1 MLLRKELHRAMKNTS
16 RLLSELKN
24 AKSFVGFA
32 DKNTGVFL
40 DESIADCLQRLCFEK
55 NTEPAQVIR
64 RSGIDRTYG
73 YQLFNGRRLP
83 SRDKLIQLGFG
94 FPLALSELQPLLR
107 MAGKSQLYPKIKRDA
122 AIIYGLN
129 NNYSVI
135 QMQNLL
141 GEQKLPLLDKYDEK

>member
-1 MLLRKELHRAMKNTS
+1 MKNTT
-16 RLLSELKN
+16 RLLNELKN

-32 DKNTGVFL
+32 DKNADAFSN
-40 DESIADCLQRLCFEK
+40 ESISDYLQRICFERDV
-55 NTEPAQVIR
+55 ELAEVIK

-94 FPLALSELQPLLR
+94 FPLVLSELQMLLR
-107 MAGKSQLYPKIKRDA
+107 MAGKSQLYPKIRRDA

-129 NNYSVI
+129 NNYTVI
-135 QMQNLL
+135 QMQELL
-141 GEQKLPLLDKYDEK
+141 EEQGLPLLDKNDEK

>member
-1 MLLRKELHRAMKNTS
+1 MKNTTK
-16 RLLSELKN
+16 LLNELKN

-32 DKNTGVFL
+32 DKNADVFA
-40 DESIADCLQRLCFEK
+40 DESISDCLQRLCFEK
-55 NTEPAQVIR
+55 KVELAQVIR

-94 FPLALSELQPLLR
+94 FPLVLSELQLLLR

-129 NNYSVI
+129 NNYTVT
-135 QMQNLL
+135 QMQELL
-141 GEQKLPLLDKYDEK
+141 EELKLPLLDKYNEK

>member
-1 MLLRKELHRAMKNTS
+1 MKNTT
-16 RLLSELKN
+16 RLLNELKN

-32 DKNTGVFL
+32 DKNADAFS
-40 DESIADCLQRLCFEK
+40 DESISDYLQRICFERDV
-55 NTEPAQVIR
+55 ELAEVIK

-94 FPLALSELQPLLR
+94 FPLVLSELQMLLR
-107 MAGKSQLYPKIKRDA
+107 MAGKSQLYPKIRRDA

-129 NNYSVI
+129 NNYTVI
-135 QMQNLL
+135 QMQELL
-141 GEQKLPLLDKYDEK
+141 EEQGLPLLDKNNEK

>member
-1 MLLRKELHRAMKNTS
+1 MKNTT
-16 RLLSELKN
+16 RLLNELKN

-32 DKNTGVFL
+32 DKNADTFS
-40 DESIADCLQRLCFEK
+40 DESISDYLQRICFERDV
-55 NTEPAQVIR
+55 ELAEVIK

-94 FPLALSELQPLLR
+94 FPLVLSELQMLLR
-107 MAGKSQLYPKIKRDA
+107 MAGKSQLYPKIRRDA

-129 NNYSVI
+129 NNYTVI
-135 QMQNLL
+135 QMQELL
-141 GEQKLPLLDKYDEK
+141 EEQGLPLLDKNNEK